1 MATYTLST
9 ARSSEVRLIFG
20 FIAGALAVV
29 TFHQG
34 AVALLNALGAM
45 SNNVYSMRPVP
56 PLGVPQVVSQA
67 FWGGVW
73 GIAFAAMAPRL
84 RSGASYWLAALI
96 LGALV
101 LPLVGWFIVAP
112 LKGQPVAAGWVPSRM
127 LLSVLINGAWGVGTA
142 VIFAFLSR
150 RSP

>member
-1 MATYTLST
+1 MTTFTLSA

-20 FIAGALAVV
+20 FFAGALAVV

-34 AVALLNALGAM
+34 AVALLTALGAL
-45 SNNVYSMRPVP
+45 SSNVYSMRPVP
-56 PLGVPQVVSQA
+56 PLGVPQIVSQA

-73 GIAFAAMAPRL
+73 GIAFAAVAPRL
-84 RSGASYWLAALI
+84 RRDTSYWLAALI

-101 LPLVGWFIVAP
+101 LPLVGWFVVAP
-112 LKGQPVAAGWVPSRM
+112 LKGQPIASGWVPSRM
-127 LLSVLINGAWGVGTA
+127 LLSVLINGAWGVGMA
-142 VIFAFLSR
+142 AIFAFLSR

>member
-1 MATYTLST
+1 MTAYTLST

-20 FIAGALAVV
+20 FLAGAIAVV

-34 AVALLNALGAM
+34 AIALLTALGALS
-45 SNNVYSMRPVP
+45 SNLYSMRPVP
-56 PLGVPQVVSQA
+56 PFGVPQIISQA
-67 FWGGVW
+67 FLGGVW
-73 GIAFAAMAPRL
+73 GIAFAAIAPRL
-84 RSGASYWLAALI
+84 RRDTSYWLAALM

-101 LPLVGWFIVAP
+101 LPLVGWFVVAP
-112 LKGQPVAAGWVPSRM
+112 LKGQPIASGWVPSRM
-127 LLSVLINGAWGVGTA
+127 LLSVLINGAWGVGMA

>member
-1 MATYTLST
+1 MTTYTLST

-20 FIAGALAVV
+20 FLAGAIAVV

-34 AVALLNALGAM
+34 AIALLTALGALS
-45 SNNVYSMRPVP
+45 SNLYSMRPVP
-56 PLGVPQVVSQA
+56 PFGVPQIISQV

-73 GIAFAAMAPRL
+73 GIAFAAIAPRL
-84 RSGASYWLAALI
+84 RRDTSYWLAALM
-96 LGALV
+96 LGALM
-101 LPLVGWFIVAP
+101 LPLVGWFVVAP
-112 LKGQPVAAGWVPSRM
+112 LKGQPIASGWVPSRM
-127 LLSVLINGAWGVGTA
+127 LLSVLINGAWGVGMA

>member
-1 MATYTLST
+1 MTTFTLSA

-20 FIAGALAVV
+20 FFAGALAVV

-34 AVALLNALGAM
+34 AVALLTAFGAL
-45 SNNVYSMRPVP
+45 STNVYSMRPVP
-56 PLGVPQVVSQA
+56 PIGVPQIVSQA

-73 GIAFAAMAPRL
+73 GIAFAAVAPRL
-84 RSGASYWLAALI
+84 RRDTSYWLAALI

-101 LPLVGWFIVAP
+101 LPLVGWFVVAP
-112 LKGQPVAAGWVPSRM
+112 LKGQPIASGWVPSRM
-127 LLSVLINGAWGVGTA
+127 LSGVLINGAWGVGMA
-142 VIFAFLSR
+142 AIFAFLSR

>member
-1 MATYTLST
+1 MATYTLSA

-34 AVALLNALGAM
+34 AIALLTALGAM
-45 SNNVYSMRPVP
+45 SSNIYSMRPVP

-73 GIAFAAMAPRL
+73 GIVFAAMVPRL
-84 RSGASYWLAALI
+84 RRDVSYWLAALV

-101 LPLVGWFIVAP
+101 LPLVSWFIVAP
-112 LKGQPVAAGWVPSRM
+112 LKGQPIASGWVPSLM
-127 LLSVLINGAWGVGTA
+127 LLSVLIHGAWGVGMA
-142 VIFAFLSR
+142 AIFAFRSR
-150 RSP
+150 RSQ